1 MKKKQRMDEMLI
13 EKGFAASGDE
23 ALRLIMAGVAIAD
36 DKRIDKAGELV
47 SKDAVIRLKERLP
60 YVSRGGLKLKQAVD
74 TFKLD
79 MKKALVMDIGASTG
93 GFTDVALQEGADTV
107 IAVDCGVAQLHNK
120 LLADERV
127 RSYENTNFKYFDFDN
142 VGKYCDFIVTDVSF
156 ISLSKIIPHISDF
169 CKNGSVFI
177 PLIKPQFEA
186 AKNQVEKGGVV
197 RDKNVHNEVIKK
209 VVKCAADTGF
219 SLKSVIKSPILGA
232 KGNTEYLAY
241 FVFEPDLHNEANMD
255 LIEKAVYDECC
266 INS

>member
-79 MKKALVMDIGASTG
+79 MKNALVMDIGASTG

-107 IAVDCGVAQLHNK
+107 IAVDCGIAQLHNK
-120 LLADERV
+120 LLADKRV

-142 VGKYCDFIVTDVSF
+142 VGKYCD
-156 ISLSKIIPHISDF
+156 
-169 CKNGSVFI
+169 C
-177 PLIKPQFEA
+177 
-186 AKNQVEKGGVV
+186 
-197 RDKNVHNEVIKK
+197 
-209 VVKCAADTGF
+209 
-219 SLKSVIKSPILGA
+219 
-232 KGNTEYLAY
+232 
-241 FVFEPDLHNEANMD
+241 
-255 LIEKAVYDECC
+255 
-266 INS
+266 